1 MTPANMLSSIL
12 HNILAAQ
19 QTGIQSIAHTMAQAQ
34 TDALERMSRLQEQN
48 QNQVNTIVGAL
59 TGVVSALGGADLLS

>member
-12 HNILAAQ
+12 ANILAAQ
-19 QTGIQSIAHTMAQAQ
+19 QTGIESIANTMAAAQ
-34 TDALERMSRLQEQN
+34 TDALERMGRLQEQN

-59 TGVVSALGGADLLS
+59 TGVVSALTDLLS